1 LIPKTPDI
9 AILDADIIIY
19 KAACWA
25 EAQHITSEDQLRDRL
40 RTDLNYW
47 TPPNL
52 HRIILAFSCS
62 RSDNF
67 RKDFWPKYK
76 ENRNNKE
83 KPVYLKQAKEIVSQL
98 AVDEFNSRVVTKPR
112 LEADDLIGI
121 GMSSNTMIG
130 VSLDK
135 DIRSCPGWYWN
146 PEKTDFPT
154 LITQNNADYWFHKQ
168 WLMGDSTDNIPGIP
182 KVGPVKASKLLDSCN
197 PNSWTSLV
205 LSEYSKKGLSYDY
218 CLAQARCV
226 RILRNGDWDKANQTH
241 LPWSPEKALTPES
254 KRD

>member
-1 LIPKTPDI
+1 MIPKMPDI
-9 AILDADIIIY
+9 AVLDADIIIY

-25 EAQHITSEDQLRDRL
+25 EKDEEMTDEKLTERL
-40 RTDLNYW
+40 RADLHYW
-47 TPPNL
+47 TPPGL

-67 RKDFWPKYK
+67 RRDFWPTYK
-76 ENRNNKE
+76 ENRDGKE
-83 KPVYLKQAKEIVSQL
+83 RPQYLSKAKEISSKLV
-98 AVDEFNSRVVTKPR
+98 VEEFNGRVVTKPK

-121 GMSSNTMIG
+121 GMSSYTMLG

-135 DIRSCPGWYWN
+135 DLKSCPGWYWN

-154 LITQNNADYWFHKQ
+154 FITEKAADYWFHKQ

-182 KVGPVKASKLLDSCN
+182 KVGPVKAGKLLDTTPHN
-197 PNSWTSLV
+197 NWTPLV
-205 LSEYSKKGLSYDY
+205 LSEYSKKGLDYEY

-226 RILRNGDWDKANQTH
+226 RILRDGDWDRETQTYKTWT
-241 LPWSPEKALTPES
+241 PNRSLTPES